1 MYLNKPNP
9 KLCKYKNTTYFPSIQ
24 IFTAKLLAGCCTIRL
39 SQPVLVGRNVLSAY
53 FVHVSFCKSKEAM

>member
-24 IFTAKLLAGCCTIRL
+24 IFTAKIVGW
-39 SQPVLVGRNVLSAY
+39 VLYRSLIPTGTSGT
-53 FVHVSFCKSKEAM
+53 